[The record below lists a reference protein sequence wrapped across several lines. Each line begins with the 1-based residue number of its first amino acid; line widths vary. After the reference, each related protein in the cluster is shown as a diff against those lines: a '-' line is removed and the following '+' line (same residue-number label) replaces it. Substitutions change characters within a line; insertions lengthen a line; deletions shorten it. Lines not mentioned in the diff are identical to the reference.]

1 MAKEIE
7 NKINLDDLFITLI
20 PSNSR
25 KADIYTIKKLTYLA
39 NLLGKIDLTLI
50 VNKQGVSRARTELL
64 IQLKEKLK
72 ELGVKHNGYVKALW
86 FDDDI
91 VMDLAVDLKL
101 ILSSIKS
108 ANENDYNLIAN
119 YKYPYDE
126 QLRNVLFHKAEKG
139 YIPYTDAELEVMPNL
154 AELKDSVAG
163 LGFYYGYTPLNYS
176 FHDDRIGEDINFFE
190 ENNIDLRLLKIKL
203 FHEKKVYV

>member
-1 MAKEIE
+1 MNEK
-7 NKINLDDLFITLI
+7 NNLSLDDLFITLI

-39 NLLGKIDLTLI
+39 NLMGKIDLTLI

-64 IQLKEKLK
+64 TQLKQKLK
-72 ELGVKHNGYVKALW
+72 ELNVKHTGFVKALW

-91 VMDLAVDLKL
+91 IMDLSTDMKL
-101 ILSSIKS
+101 LVNSIIEADK
-108 ANENDYNLIAN
+108 NDYNLTAN
-119 YKYPYDE
+119 YKYPFDE
-126 QLRNVLFHKAEKG
+126 QLRNVIFHKAEKG
-139 YIPYTDAELEVMPNL
+139 YTPYSDVELDVMQNL

-163 LGFYYGYTPLNYS
+163 LGFYYGYTPLNYA

-190 ENNIDLRLLKIKL
+190 ENNIDLRFLKIRL
-203 FHEKKVYV
+203 FHEKKVYI